1 MDTDGKMNRMK
12 KWIQKLNFNLDFN
25 NISIRMRILLS
36 FNITI
41 VLTIIVIQIIFSIFV
56 KSYYYSGVEQLLKDK
71 ANFNSNFINIYAPS
85 KDIHEKSKLLIKN
98 MTDLEREKYFVQ
110 VIDHSYN
117 VVMDL
122 DDFSSISK
130 ITSVDVKDAMDG
142 RVGVSIE
149 KTENT
154 DEKVMSVSMPLRKYN
169 TVIGVLRYTT
179 SLQEID
185 RAIKRYYTQI
195 SIVGMCVLTLFLLIS
210 LVISKSI
217 TIPIRKLNMA
227 ADEMAKGDFDVRAE
241 KIYDDEIG
249 QLADTLNYLASEI
262 TKSEKIKKDFIS
274 SISHELRTPLTS
286 IKGWGETLL
295 LDAEENDDLN
305 MGLSIICAEAERLGN
320 IVEELLDFSRLESN
334 AMKIFK
340 DWISPK
346 KILQEV
352 YNQFLPRK
360 GSLEFKCELKGKD
373 SLIYAD
379 KNRLKQIFINLIA
392 NSMKFTP
399 HGSIFVSAEG
409 FDDRVVFE
417 ICDTG
422 IGIAKTDLEKVRERF
437 YKVNINAPGSGMGLS
452 IVEEILKL
460 HDATMEIY
468 SEVGEGTTVKIIFPI
483 KNASYS

>member
-1 MDTDGKMNRMK
+1 M
-12 KWIQKLNFNLDFN
+12 
-25 NISIRMRILLS
+25 
-36 FNITI
+36 
-41 VLTIIVIQIIFSIFV
+41 
-56 KSYYYSGVEQLLKDK
+56 
-71 ANFNSNFINIYAPS
+71 
-85 KDIHEKSKLLIKN
+85 
-98 MTDLEREKYFVQ
+98 
-110 VIDHSYN
+110 
-117 VVMDL
+117 
-122 DDFSSISK
+122 
-130 ITSVDVKDAMDG
+130 
-142 RVGVSIE
+142 
-149 KTENT
+149 
-154 DEKVMSVSMPLRKYN
+154 
-169 TVIGVLRYTT
+169 
-179 SLQEID
+179 
-185 RAIKRYYTQI
+185 
-195 SIVGMCVLTLFLLIS
+195 
-210 LVISKSI
+210 
-217 TIPIRKLNMA
+217 
-227 ADEMAKGDFDVRAE
+227 
-241 KIYDDEIG
+241 
-249 QLADTLNYLASEI
+249 
-262 TKSEKIKKDFIS
+262 
-274 SISHELRTPLTS
+274 TS

-334 AMKIFK
+334 AMKVFK

-399 HGSIFVSAEG
+399 HGSIFVNAEG

>member
-1 MDTDGKMNRMK
+1 MK
-12 KWIQKLNFNLDFN
+12 
-25 NISIRMRILLS
+25 
-36 FNITI
+36 
-41 VLTIIVIQIIFSIFV
+41 V
-56 KSYYYSGVEQLLKDK
+56 
-71 ANFNSNFINIYAPS
+71 
-85 KDIHEKSKLLIKN
+85 
-98 MTDLEREKYFVQ
+98 
-110 VIDHSYN
+110 
-117 VVMDL
+117 
-122 DDFSSISK
+122 
-130 ITSVDVKDAMDG
+130 
-142 RVGVSIE
+142 
-149 KTENT
+149 
-154 DEKVMSVSMPLRKYN
+154 
-169 TVIGVLRYTT
+169 
-179 SLQEID
+179 
-185 RAIKRYYTQI
+185 
-195 SIVGMCVLTLFLLIS
+195 
-210 LVISKSI
+210 
-217 TIPIRKLNMA
+217 
-227 ADEMAKGDFDVRAE
+227 
-241 KIYDDEIG
+241 
-249 QLADTLNYLASEI
+249 
-262 TKSEKIKKDFIS
+262 
-274 SISHELRTPLTS
+274 
-286 IKGWGETLL
+286 
-295 LDAEENDDLN
+295 
-305 MGLSIICAEAERLGN
+305 
-320 IVEELLDFSRLESN
+320 
-334 AMKIFK
+334 FK

>member
-1 MDTDGKMNRMK
+1 MKTIKKLPKEKNPLLRLLKILFKENKFKLFVLFFITFINAIGAIAISLFFQRVIDDVIMPGVINGYSSVQNKFISLLIFMGSTYIILTLASLLNAQLIAGLSNNFEYRLRKKIFDHMELLPISYFDKSKRGKIMSVYTNDIETLREVV
-12 KWIQKLNFNLDFN
+12 N
-25 NISIRMRILLS
+25 NVIPEVFTAAISLTGIVAVMLYYSIYFTFLALLS
-36 FNITI
+36 LVF
-41 VLTIIVIQIIFSIFV
+41 IFV
-56 KSYYYSGVEQLLKDK
+56 FTRG
-71 ANFNSNFINIYAPS
+71 
-85 KDIHEKSKLLIKN
+85 
-98 MTDLEREKYFVQ
+98 
-110 VIDHSYN
+110 
-117 VVMDL
+117 
-122 DDFSSISK
+122 
-130 ITSVDVKDAMDG
+130 
-142 RVGVSIE
+142 
-149 KTENT
+149 
-154 DEKVMSVSMPLRKYN
+154 
-169 TVIGVLRYTT
+169 
-179 SLQEID
+179 
-185 RAIKRYYTQI
+185 
-195 SIVGMCVLTLFLLIS
+195 
-210 LVISKSI
+210 
-217 TIPIRKLNMA
+217 
-227 ADEMAKGDFDVRAE
+227 
-241 KIYDDEIG
+241 
-249 QLADTLNYLASEI
+249 I
-262 TKSEKIKKDFIS
+262 TKKIKKDFIS

-334 AMKIFK
+334 AMKVFK

>member
-195 SIVGMCVLTLFLLIS
+195 WVM
-210 LVISKSI
+210 
-217 TIPIRKLNMA
+217 
-227 ADEMAKGDFDVRAE
+227 
-241 KIYDDEIG
+241 
-249 QLADTLNYLASEI
+249 
-262 TKSEKIKKDFIS
+262 
-274 SISHELRTPLTS
+274 
-286 IKGWGETLL
+286 
-295 LDAEENDDLN
+295 
-305 MGLSIICAEAERLGN
+305 
-320 IVEELLDFSRLESN
+320 
-334 AMKIFK
+334 
-340 DWISPK
+340 
-346 KILQEV
+346 
-352 YNQFLPRK
+352 
-360 GSLEFKCELKGKD
+360 
-373 SLIYAD
+373 
-379 KNRLKQIFINLIA
+379 
-392 NSMKFTP
+392 
-399 HGSIFVSAEG
+399 
-409 FDDRVVFE
+409 
-417 ICDTG
+417 
-422 IGIAKTDLEKVRERF
+422 
-437 YKVNINAPGSGMGLS
+437 
-452 IVEEILKL
+452 
-460 HDATMEIY
+460 
-468 SEVGEGTTVKIIFPI
+468 
-483 KNASYS
+483 